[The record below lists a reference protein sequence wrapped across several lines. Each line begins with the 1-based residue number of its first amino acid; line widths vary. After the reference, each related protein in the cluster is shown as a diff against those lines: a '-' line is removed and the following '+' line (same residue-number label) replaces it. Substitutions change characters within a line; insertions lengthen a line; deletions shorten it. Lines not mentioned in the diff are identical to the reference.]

1 MTFLKVYTDN
11 IIIGKTFVDTINY
24 NLILI
29 FKGGRCQKLR
39 SILILCHKA
48 YLTNEF
54 SHLGIKYTGYNY
66 IEYIGYTIIAKYSN
80 YFTKMEYLI
89 K

>member
-11 IIIGKTFVDTINY
+11 SIIDKKFVDTINY

-29 FKGGRCQKLR
+29 FKGEGANNWDQY
-39 SILILCHKA
+39 SFCHKA

-54 SHLGIKYTGYNY
+54 SYLGIEYVSYNY